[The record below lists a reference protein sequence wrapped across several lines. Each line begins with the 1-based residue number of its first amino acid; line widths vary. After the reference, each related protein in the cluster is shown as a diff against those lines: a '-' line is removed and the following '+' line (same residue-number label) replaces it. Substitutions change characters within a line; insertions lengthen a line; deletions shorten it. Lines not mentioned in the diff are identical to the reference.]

1 MNEDKEQDI
10 SVHKKYNKL
19 KNNIL
24 AKQDLIH
31 RNEDNANF
39 EDGQDTTNSN
49 PWIIK
54 NLEEFLYYCC
64 PECDNKNQSKN
75 NFINHVLSFHPMAKQ
90 YLETIESLKI
100 EDSSDCIDEENVEN
114 ECDIDDFVKS
124 ENNEQPVK
132 TYTCNFCNKYFTT
145 FKEHWDWHN
154 SGTKSVVK
162 TEPYFENEDQSNDQ
176 YDDSIGQ
183 EDSYEIYHQ
192 EKEVR
197 RKVSTYI
204 VILLWFKILF
214 LMVICNI

>member
-1 MNEDKEQDI
+1 MEIEDPWN
-10 SVHKKYNKL
+10 V
-19 KNNIL
+19 
-24 AKQDLIH
+24 
-31 RNEDNANF
+31 
-39 EDGQDTTNSN
+39 DT
-49 PWIIK
+49 
-54 NLEEFLYYCC
+54 LEEFLYYCC
-64 PECDNKNQSKN
+64 PECKERIQRKEDFIKHALEEHPKSKVSVTKIIRVKKEKEN
-75 NFINHVLSFHPMAKQ
+75 LSDGVDVENF
-90 YLETIESLKI
+90 
-100 EDSSDCIDEENVEN
+100 EN
-114 ECDIDDFVKS
+114 ECDIEYFVKS

-192 EKEVR
+192 AKEVR